1 MTTSTN
7 TAYEALTRHFARMSS
22 LRGAQAI
29 LGWDMQTMMPKGG
42 AESRGQQLATLE
54 GLSHELMT
62 DPRVGGWL
70 DQAEAGSASLGAWE
84 AANVREMRRAWRH
97 ATAVE
102 GSLVESLAVAGAR
115 CTAVWRE
122 ARPKNDF
129 AAYAPLQAEVMG
141 LVREVAAQ
149 KASAFGVSPYD
160 ALIDQ
165 YEPGMTAA
173 RVEVLF
179 APLRARLPGII
190 AEALERQGSP
200 AAPATGSFPTA
211 AQKSLGLR
219 VMEALGFDFT
229 HGRLDVSAHPFC
241 GGTPADVRMTTRYRE
256 DTWQPAF
263 HGIVHETGH
272 GLYEQGLPVAW
283 RDQPVGE
290 ARGMGVHESQSLFW
304 EMQVARSPGFLRWV
318 APLVS
323 EAFAAPVDA
332 GALTRVAHVVRRGFI
347 RVDADECTYPA
358 HVMLRFEL
366 EQRLVAGTLAVADLP
381 EAWREA
387 MGRHLG
393 VTPPDDRDG
402 CMQDVHWTDGAV
414 GYFPSY
420 TLGAMIAAQLAEGLR
435 RDLGD
440 PSDLAA
446 RGDFAPML
454 SWLRTRIHG
463 EASRLETDALVA
475 QATSSELSA
484 AAFLAHLERR
494 YLGR

>member
-1 MTTSTN
+1 MSSQP
-7 TAYEALTRHFARMSS
+7 TAYTALTRHFARMSS

-62 DPRVGGWL
+62 DPRVGDWL
-70 DQAEAGSASLGAWE
+70 DAAASEASSLGPWE
-84 AANVREMRRAWRH
+84 AANLREMRRAWRH

-102 GSLVESLAVAGAR
+102 GRLVEALAIAGAR
-115 CTAVWRE
+115 CTSVWRE
-122 ARPKNDF
+122 ARPNNDF
-129 AAYAPLQAEVMG
+129 ASYAPLQAEVMS

-149 KASAFGVSPYD
+149 KAAAFGVAPYD

-173 RVEVLF
+173 RVETLF
-179 APLRARLPGII
+179 EPLRARLPGLI
-190 AEALERQGSP
+190 AEALERQG
-200 AAPATGSFPTA
+200 AAASPATGTFPTS
-211 AQKSLGLR
+211 AQKELGLR

-272 GLYEQGLPVAW
+272 GLYEQGLPADL

-323 EAFAAPVDA
+323 EAFGAATDPAD
-332 GALTRVAHVVRRGFI
+332 LTRVAHVVKRGLI

-358 HVMLRFEL
+358 HVMMRFEL
-366 EQRLVAGTLAVADLP
+366 EQRLVAGTLAVSDLP
-381 EAWREA
+381 EAWRDG
-387 MGRHLG
+387 MSRHLG

-420 TLGAMIAAQLAEGLR
+420 TLGAMIAAQLASAMR
-435 RDLGD
+435 ADLGD
-440 PSDLAA
+440 PSDLAS

-454 SWLRTRIHG
+454 GWLRARVHSQG
-463 EASRLETDALVA
+463 SLHDTDALVA
-475 QATSSELSA
+475 RATGAPLSA
-484 AAFLAHLERR
+484 TAFLAHLERR

>member
-1 MTTSTN
+1 MTATP
-7 TAYEALTRHFARMSS
+7 AYAALTRQFSRLSA
-22 LRGAQAI
+22 LRGAQGL

-42 AESRGQQLATLE
+42 AEARGQQLGALE
-54 GLSHELMT
+54 GLHHELLT

-70 DQAEAGSASLGAWE
+70 DAAEAGERHNLGAWE
-84 AANVREMRRAWRH
+84 LANLREMRRVWRH

-102 GSLVESLAVAGAR
+102 GRLVEALAVAGTR
-115 CTAVWRE
+115 CTQVWRE
-122 ARPKNDF
+122 ARPANDF
-129 AAYAPLQAEVMG
+129 KRYAPYQAEVMG
-141 LVREVAAQ
+141 LVREVAEQ
-149 KASAFGVSPYD
+149 KAAALGVSPYD

-173 RVEVLF
+173 RIETLF
-179 APLRARLPGII
+179 APLRAQLPGLI
-190 AEALERQGSP
+190 AEALDRQVAGP
-200 AAPATGSFPTA
+200 PGLAGPFPTA
-211 AQKSLGLR
+211 SQRALGVS
-219 VMEALGFDFT
+219 VMEALGFDFD

-241 GGTPADVRMTTRYRE
+241 GGTPDDVRMTTRYRE

-272 GLYEQGLPVAW
+272 GLYEQGLPKAF

-304 EMQVARSPGFLRWV
+304 EMQVARSPGFLGWV
-318 APLVS
+318 APRVGDAFGAQTDVRALV
-323 EAFAAPVDA
+323 
-332 GALTRVAHVVRRGFI
+332 GAAHVVRRGLI

-358 HVMLRFEL
+358 HVLLRFEL
-366 EQRLVAGTLAVADLP
+366 EQALVSGALAVDDLP
-381 EAWREA
+381 EAWRDG
-387 MGRHLG
+387 MRRHVG
-393 VTPPDDRDG
+393 VEPPDDRDG

-420 TLGAMIAAQLAEGLR
+420 TLGAMIAAQLADAMR

-440 PSDLAA
+440 PSDLAS

-454 SWLRTRIHG
+454 GWLRSRVHAQG
-463 EASRLETDALVA
+463 SRLDTDTLVRE
-475 QATSSELSA
+475 ATGAPLSA
-484 AAFLAHLERR
+484 DAFLRHLARR